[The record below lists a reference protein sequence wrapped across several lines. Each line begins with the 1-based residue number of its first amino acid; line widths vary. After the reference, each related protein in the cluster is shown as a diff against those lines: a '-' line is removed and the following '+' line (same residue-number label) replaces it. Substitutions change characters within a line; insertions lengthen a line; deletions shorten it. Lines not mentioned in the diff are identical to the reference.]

1 MRNCCFHAGTVAVA
15 GASPHLWLLLCPGS
29 SVPIWGKVSGKDW
42 GHGQPRG
49 WHPIPCARWVPGNRK
64 PGFLESM
71 FSRPSQVPGFA
82 PAFPEPSAPY
92 RVCCM
97 FHLGEA
103 GVTQGS
109 CLSPSFIYFL
119 ESFFNTLI
127 LVLVLLF
134 NSIFGPCA
142 LTHLI
147 G

>member
-1 MRNCCFHAGTVAVA
+1 MVSPEGGTPFPVQ
-15 GASPHLWLLLCPGS
+15 GGCL
-29 SVPIWGKVSGKDW
+29 GK
-42 GHGQPRG
+42 
-49 WHPIPCARWVPGNRK
+49 RK
-64 PGFLESM
+64 PGFLETL

-82 PAFPEPSAPY
+82 PAFTEPSAPY